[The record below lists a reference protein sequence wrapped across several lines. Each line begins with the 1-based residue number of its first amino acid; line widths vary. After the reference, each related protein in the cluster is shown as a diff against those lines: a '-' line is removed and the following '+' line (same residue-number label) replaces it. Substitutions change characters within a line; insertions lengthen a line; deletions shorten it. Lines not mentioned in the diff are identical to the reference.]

1 MKRRSYGRWINKE
14 DEVFDEEIEETEKIQ
29 KKAMKQEI
37 VEGEREGSN
46 TTITAT
52 IMAISPNDQFYEF
65 SNISEEN
72 PVSSKTTHKNNILM
86 AAQLGMKGPPPSG
99 EQPVDKMFNSQLIK
113 EISQHPALFDFTCDE
128 YKSIEARNRNWDE
141 VSSHSCQPLEFVR
154 TRWKTLRDRFKKEV
168 RRIKQQQL
176 QQPENAFNGCWHH
189 FEEMLF
195 LLPFVRDKAEE
206 VVSHSKEG
214 EGEATSSPADVT
226 TSAQALIQAYTLA
239 KQRQLNNSSINILNS
254 ENQQQSQQQ
263 QQQQMQSSTAAILDL
278 AMNAVHKSNKEIGE
292 NNERGECLNE
302 EENDDNNEEINN
314 GGGGGGGGG
323 YSNGNSNL
331 NISTNSKSSSIYR
344 QPSIRF
350 QKQFQNNQQKLL
362 QLNEINNRI
371 NNNWKFPE
379 VFGENEDD
387 EDKLFCRIVL
397 KKLGKLDERLKD
409 TAKIKIMEL
418 LLNLQYGEC
427 NNTTSNSSG
436 R

>member
-1 MKRRSYGRWINKE
+1 MCGRVEKLLGQTCVLVKWDNGVTIHLPNSALKRAIPIGGGRMQFTSPGAYY
-14 DEVFDEEIEETEKIQ
+14 VFAPGFNFNPVKRGVPEPEPIVLPQNITDI
-29 KKAMKQEI
+29 AMKQEI

-72 PVSSKTTHKNNILM
+72 PVPSKTTQKNNILM

-206 VVSHSKEG
+206 VVSHSKDG
-214 EGEATSSPADVT
+214 
-226 TSAQALIQAYTLA
+226 
-239 KQRQLNNSSINILNS
+239 
-254 ENQQQSQQQ
+254 
-263 QQQQMQSSTAAILDL
+263 
-278 AMNAVHKSNKEIGE
+278 KE
-292 NNERGECLNE
+292 L
-302 EENDDNNEEINN
+302 
-314 GGGGGGGGG
+314 
-323 YSNGNSNL
+323 
-331 NISTNSKSSSIYR
+331 
-344 QPSIRF
+344 
-350 QKQFQNNQQKLL
+350 
-362 QLNEINNRI
+362 
-371 NNNWKFPE
+371 
-379 VFGENEDD
+379 
-387 EDKLFCRIVL
+387 
-397 KKLGKLDERLKD
+397 
-409 TAKIKIMEL
+409 
-418 LLNLQYGEC
+418 
-427 NNTTSNSSG
+427 
-436 R
+436 

>member
-1 MKRRSYGRWINKE
+1 MKRRSCGRWINKE

-29 KKAMKQEI
+29 KKTMKQEI

-72 PVSSKTTHKNNILM
+72 PVPSKTTQKNNILM

-206 VVSHSKEG
+206 VVSHSKDG
-214 EGEATSSPADVT
+214 EGDASSPADVT

-239 KQRQLNNSSINILNS
+239 KQQ
-254 ENQQQSQQQ
+254 NQQQQQSQ

-302 EENDDNNEEINN
+302 EENDNDNNEEINS
-314 GGGGGGGGG
+314 GGGGGGG
-323 YSNGNSNL
+323 YSNGNNL
-331 NISTNSKSSSIYR
+331 NISTNKSSSIYR

-427 NNTTSNSSG
+427 NNNTASNSSG

>member
-1 MKRRSYGRWINKE
+1 MKRRSCGRWISKE
-14 DEVFDEEIEETEKIQ
+14 DEVVDEEIEETEKIQ

-72 PVSSKTTHKNNILM
+72 PVPSKTTQKNNILM

-206 VVSHSKEG
+206 VVSHSKDG
-214 EGEATSSPADVT
+214 EGETTSSPADVT

-239 KQRQLNNSSINILNS
+239 KQQ
-254 ENQQQSQQQ
+254 NQQQQQSQ

-302 EENDDNNEEINN
+302 EENDNDNNEEINNN
-314 GGGGGGGGG
+314 GGGGGGGG
-323 YSNGNSNL
+323 YYNGNNL
-331 NISTNSKSSSIYR
+331 NISANKSSSIYR

-371 NNNWKFPE
+371 NNNWKFPQTE

-427 NNTTSNSSG
+427 NNNTTSNSSG